1 MNSNPTMMPM
11 GLAEIEQAVHGR
23 LVAAEGI
30 ASNGAM
36 ATSACSDS
44 RQVRE
49 GSVFVAIAGE
59 RVDGHDFVSKVGAQG
74 AVAALVDHE
83 VADAGVPQIVVDDTV
98 RALGELAKDRKSV
111 V

>member
-1 MNSNPTMMPM
+1 MNSNPTMRPM

-49 GSVFVAIAGE
+49 GPVFVAIAGE

-74 AVAALVDHE
+74 AVAAVVEHE
-83 VADAGVPQIVVDDTV
+83 VADEGVPQHVVDDKV
-98 RALGELAKDRKSV
+98 REPGGSGKQSL
-111 V
+111 